1 MSGNNIQEINRFQV
15 KVNFS
20 GAVKSKIVRIY
31 CFRIPKVVELAFV
44 LFMKE
49 ANSLF
54 RPSGK
59 YIKF

>member
-1 MSGNNIQEINRFQV
+1 MSGSNLQGINWFQV
-15 KVNFS
+15 KVNIS
-20 GAVKSKIVRIY
+20 GAVKSKI
-31 CFRIPKVVELAFV
+31 RIPKVVELAFV

-54 RPSGK
+54 IPAGK